1 MKTINK
7 EKLTQVVEQALQGG
21 DLFLVDVA
29 IDHQEAVVEVTIDGM
44 QGVTL
49 DDCVRVN
56 DAVLTAFDRDKEDF
70 ELTVGS
76 YGISEPFKVRQHY
89 VKNLGGEVEVLTTS
103 GEKLKGVLSEAGDVE
118 FVVTIPTKMKLEGKK
133 RPEVV
138 DVKHQLKYSEI
149 KYIKNI
155 LHIK

>member
-1 MKTINK
+1 MKTIDK
-7 EKLTQVVEQALQGG
+7 EKLTQVVEEALQGT

-29 IDHQEAVVEVTIDGM
+29 IDHQEAVLEVTIDGM

-49 DDCVRVN
+49 DDCVMVN
-56 DAVLTAFDRDKEDF
+56 NAVLDAFDRDKEDY

-89 VKNLGGEVEVLTTS
+89 VKNRGGEVEVLTTG
-103 GEKLKGVLSEAGDVE
+103 GEKLKGVLGEAGDDA
-118 FVVTIPTKMKLEGKK
+118 FTLTIPTKMKLEGKK
-133 RPEVV
+133 RPEMV
-138 DVKHQLKYSEI
+138 DVARELKYNEI

-155 LHIK
+155 IQI

>member
-1 MKTINK
+1 MKTIDTD
-7 EKLTQVVEQALQGG
+7 KLTQVVEQALQGS

-49 DDCVRVN
+49 DDCVMVN
-56 DAVLTAFDRDKEDF
+56 NAVLAAFDRDKEDF

-89 VKNLGGEVEVLTTS
+89 VKNRGGEVEVLTTA
-103 GEKLKGVLSEAGDVE
+103 GEKLKGVLTAAGDE
-118 FVVTIPTKMKLEGKK
+118 GCTVTVATKMKFEGKK
-133 RPEVV
+133 RPEMV
-138 DVKHQLKYSEI
+138 DVAHELKYSEI
-149 KYIKNI
+149 KNIKNI
-155 LHIK
+155 IHIK

>member
-1 MKTINK
+1 MKTIDTD
-7 EKLTQVVEQALQGG
+7 KLTQVVEQALQGS

-49 DDCVRVN
+49 DNCVMVN
-56 DAVLTAFDRDKEDF
+56 NAVLAAFDRDKEDF

-89 VKNLGGEVEVLTTS
+89 DKNLGGEVEVLTTG
-103 GEKLKGVLSEAGDVE
+103 GEKLKGVLTAAGDE
-118 FVVTIPTKMKLEGKK
+118 GCTVTVATKMKLEGKK
-133 RPEVV
+133 RPEMV
-138 DVKHQLKYSEI
+138 DVAHELKYSEI
-149 KYIKNI
+149 KNIKNI
-155 LHIK
+155 IHIK